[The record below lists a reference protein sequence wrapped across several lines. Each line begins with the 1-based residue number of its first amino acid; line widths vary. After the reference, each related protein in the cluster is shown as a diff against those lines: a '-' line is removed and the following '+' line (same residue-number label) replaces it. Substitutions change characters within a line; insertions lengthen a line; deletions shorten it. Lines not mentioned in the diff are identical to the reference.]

1 MADAGEPSPLRPPP
15 ASANYLLARVVLL
28 RGLGF
33 MYVVAFA
40 ILVRQVTPLIGSR
53 GLLPVAPFLER
64 VWSHFGGARALW
76 HLPTLFWIGCSDR
89 ALLALSWLGL
99 LLGALVLA
107 GVANVPIL
115 VLLWALYLSFVHVG
129 QVFYGYGWDI
139 LLCETG
145 FLAVFLAPLWRPR
158 LLHTAEPPPLVVLV
172 LFRWL
177 TFRLMFGAGLIKLRG
192 DECWRALRCLDF
204 HYETQPNPGPLSA
217 YLHFM
222 PAWTHTA
229 GVLFN
234 HFAELVAPF
243 GVFGPRRLRLLAGA
257 VIVSFQTLLI
267 LSGNLSFLNWLTI
280 LIALSCFDDGVYERL
295 LPSAW
300 RRRLPGLRLSL
311 SAPSRGRRA
320 ANWSIGVLVGVLS
333 LGPVVNLLSERQH
346 MNDSFN
352 PFEFVNTYGAFGS
365 VERIRHEV
373 VLEGTADD
381 PDDPRAVWRE
391 YEFPCKPGDLRR
403 APCLVTPYHYR
414 LDWQMWFAGLS
425 SFEREP
431 WIVHLV
437 YQLLRGDAL
446 AKSLLAHDPF
456 VDRPPRYLRALLYRY
471 RFAPGRAGG
480 LRWNRVL
487 ENEYLPPL
495 SLEHRQ
501 FRRFLGQ
508 YGWLEPPREVPRLGG
523 AGD

>member
-1 MADAGEPSPLRPPP
+1 MADVDEPAPLRPPP
-15 ASANYLLARVVLL
+15 AAGNYLLTRVLLL

-33 MYVVAFA
+33 LYVVAFA
-40 ILVRQVTPLIGSR
+40 ILVRQVRPLIGTE
-53 GLLPVAPFLER
+53 GLLPVGPFLDR
-64 VWSHFGGARALW
+64 VWGHYGGAAAVFR
-76 HLPTLFWIGCSDR
+76 LPTLFWLGSSDR
-89 ALLALSWLGL
+89 ALVLAAWLGL
-99 LLGALVLA
+99 VLGALVLA
-107 GVANVPIL
+107 GVVNVPIL
-115 VLLWALYLSFVHVG
+115 VTLWALYLSFTHVG

-158 LLHTAEPPPLVVLV
+158 LLHLREPPSLVVIV

-192 DECWRALRCLDF
+192 DECWRDLRCLDF
-204 HYETQPNPGPLSA
+204 HYETQPNPGPLS
-217 YLHFM
+217 YYFHFM

-229 GVLFN
+229 GVAFN
-234 HFAELVAPF
+234 HFAEVVAPF
-243 GVFGPRRLRLLAGA
+243 GVFGPRRVRLAAGA
-257 VIVSFQTLLI
+257 VIVSFQTILI

-280 LIALSCFDDGVYERL
+280 LIALSCFDDGVIERL
-295 LPSAW
+295 VPAVW
-300 RRRLPGLRLSL
+300 RRRLHGLRQSL
-311 SAPSRGRRA
+311 DQPSRARRA
-320 ANWSIGVLVGVLS
+320 ANWTIGVLVGVLS
-333 LGPVVNLLSERQH
+333 MGPVVNLLSERQH

-373 VLEGTADD
+373 VLEGTLDD
-381 PDDPRAVWRE
+381 PDDPAARWRE

-403 APCLVTPYHYR
+403 APCLITPYHYR

-437 YQLLRGDAL
+437 YQLLRGDASP
-446 AKSLLAHDPF
+446 KTLLARDP
-456 VDRPPRYLRALLYRY
+456 VAERPPRFVRALLYRY
-471 RFAPGRAGG
+471 RFAPGHAGG
-480 LRWNRVL
+480 AYWDRVL
-487 ENEYLPPL
+487 EDEYLPAL

-501 FRRFLGQ
+501 FRRFLAA
-508 YGWLEPPREVPRLGG
+508 YGWL
-523 AGD
+523 